1 MTARRPKARRGRSP
15 LPPEE
20 QRADPISVRPTPA
33 QDKAIRAGAK
43 AAGLSLSAWVLEA
56 IELALARG
64 STR

>member
-1 MTARRPKARRGRSP
+1 MTARRPKARRGRPP

-33 QDKAIRAGAK
+33 QREAIVTAAK
-43 AAGLSLSAWVLEA
+43 AADLSVSTWLLEA
-56 IELALARG
+56 AELALSRG